1 MFASVFFLIAC
12 LVASVPAL
20 IAIQV
25 FLATTVADSLSADL
39 GRDSANRTFVGL
51 SADRYARFA

>member
-1 MFASVFFLIAC
+1 MFASAFFLIAC

-25 FLATTVADSLSADL
+25 FLATNVADSLSAGT
-39 GRDSANRTFVGL
+39 GRDAADRTFVGL
-51 SADRYARFA
+51 SADRYARLA

>member
-1 MFASVFFLIAC
+1 MFASAIFLIAC

-25 FLATTVADSLSADL
+25 FLATTVAESLAEGT
-39 GRDSANRTFVGL
+39 GREGTFVGL
-51 SADRYARFA
+51 SADRYARLA